1 MLPSSS
7 LASPEEVEDLL
18 LPWLPDTA
26 EAPDELGLLMLPGWP
41 LFMLLS
47 FDDDVILLLPRLPE
61 DEEAL
66 QLASGEAAS
75 SAAAGSSVGSAFF
88 SRLRTSHAVTRSS
101 GSDTASAAARRCVC
115 IIN

>member
-1 MLPSSS
+1 M
-7 LASPEEVEDLL
+7 L

-26 EAPDELGLLMLPGWP
+26 EAPDELGLLTLLLPGWP
-41 LFMLLS
+41 LVMLLS

-75 SAAAGSSVGSAFF
+75 SAAAGSGVGSAFF
-88 SRLRTSHAVTRSS
+88 SRLRTNHAVTRSS